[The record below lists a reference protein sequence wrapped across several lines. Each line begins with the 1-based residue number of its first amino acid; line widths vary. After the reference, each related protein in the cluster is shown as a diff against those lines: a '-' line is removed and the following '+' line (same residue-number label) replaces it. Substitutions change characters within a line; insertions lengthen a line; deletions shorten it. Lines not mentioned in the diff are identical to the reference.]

1 MQVKPG
7 VYALDC
13 TVRSYAYLIVADP
26 VMLIDTSMPGWHAK
40 ILAEVE
46 SLGINPQS
54 IAHIL
59 LTHHD
64 VDHMGNAP
72 ALKNATGATI
82 WSSMTDRPFIQGD
95 RHRPGVK
102 RLVELM
108 IKTTPTLVDATFNDE
123 NPELGKLSVVPS
135 PGHTP
140 GHVAF
145 LYDDI
150 LFAGDLVMSRKGRLR
165 ASPSILTWNRAAL
178 QQSLVEV
185 GGLEFEW
192 ICPAHGQPIR
202 RGDLWDTLLPS
213 AGPA

>member
-1 MQVKPG
+1 
-7 VYALDC
+7 
-13 TVRSYAYLIVADP
+13 VADP
-26 VMLIDTSMPGWHAK
+26 VMLIDTSMPGGHAK

-64 VDHMGNAP
+64 VDHMGNAA

-95 RHRPGVK
+95 HHRPGVK
-102 RLVELM
+102 RLVELI
-108 IKTTPTLVDATFNDE
+108 IKTTPTLVDATFNEE

-140 GHVAF
+140 GLVAF
-145 LYDDI
+145 LYYDI
-150 LFAGDLVMSRKGRLR
+150 LFGGPVGRPRMGRLR

-185 GGLEFEW
+185 GKLEFDW